1 MKKHELYRIRYSWS
15 ILKYIPILSSVLLL
29 LCYMD
34 IVSGEWSDSVAKA
47 NQAWREIG
55 TGFIYILLMITV
67 VVAVYVGREFKNKTI
82 NHEIMRGMSSFEIS
96 ITKMLGCSVCIPAL
110 SGVCLLIYLLIFR
123 AFRGPKD
130 AIGLILITLGIS
142 HIASTVLMWI
152 LICKNAV
159 VGSLIA
165 FVKIAFAETFF
176 VELLKNLLGQKIYQ
190 IMNKMCVL
198 TQIIN
203 LTSDHSRINLADAAL
218 FICISFIL
226 EFLVLQIIYY
236 ITSNYLFDPGV

>member
-47 NQAWREIG
+47 DQTWREIG

-67 VVAVYVGREFKNKTI
+67 VVAVYVGREFRNKTL

-96 ITKMLGCSVCIPAL
+96 ITKMLGCGVCIPAL
-110 SGVCLLIYLLIFR
+110 TGICLFIYLLIFR
-123 AFRGPKD
+123 AFTDPKD

-159 VGSLIA
+159 AGSLIA
-165 FVKIAFAETFF
+165 FVKTAFAETFF
-176 VELLKNLLGQKIYQ
+176 VNILKNTAGHQLSEVT
-190 IMNKMCVL
+190 NKMCVL
-198 TQIIN
+198 TQIISLTLDRTKEN
-203 LTSDHSRINLADAAL
+203 LTETAL
-218 FICISFIL
+218 YICISFVL
-226 EFLVLQIIYY
+226 EFVILQIIYY
-236 ITSNYLFDPGV
+236 ILSKHILDKGV